1 MKCNECGK
9 EVFDNSIFCPFC
21 GTLIKKDTFKNEKL
35 VKEYEGKMKNII
47 SIMNQENHQLI
58 SWDSTVDKYVKTLE
72 KIKRL
77 LTQSDYDFCKESNF
91 ENKIDS
97 FVNRCKSP
105 EFHIAFVGTIK
116 AGKST
121 LINALLGKNYASTSV
136 TPETAVLT
144 KFRHCKSGNYV
155 KVKFYSNA
163 EWDKLWKSISNNA
176 DVFITE
182 YKALNGDA
190 EKSKWLEHE
199 DYKIEVSDETI
210 EEEIERWTSSKKAEH
225 YFVKEVEIG
234 LEKFDMPEQVV
245 FVDTPG
251 LDDAVKYRSDVT
263 RSYIDRANAV
273 FACVKSDSL
282 TGPELNTLYRIFS
295 NTSYNPGK
303 VYVIGTQW
311 DSLNNPARDWQK
323 QKAEWVKYLSR
334 NDAFGSRELA
344 EKNIEYV
351 AAYVNNLARDYSK
364 LDENEKWSLES
375 IGFKF
380 RIRPNELEANLYKLI
395 EISNID
401 KIKDRVNN
409 DIVSKF
415 NEYLYQDIE
424 QSYLDIKKDI
434 KNYFQEVKNAQQE
447 IIETSSKD
455 IGEIREKYEKAQNE
469 IKEIN
474 GYKEQLN
481 KMLKLVK
488 DDTNK
493 RIKELTEQLANMV
506 G

>member
-1 MKCNECGK
+1 
-9 EVFDNSIFCPFC
+9 
-21 GTLIKKDTFKNEKL
+21 
-35 VKEYEGKMKNII
+35 
-47 SIMNQENHQLI
+47 
-58 SWDSTVDKYVKTLE
+58 
-72 KIKRL
+72 
-77 LTQSDYDFCKESNF
+77 
-91 ENKIDS
+91 
-97 FVNRCKSP
+97 
-105 EFHIAFVGTIK
+105 
-116 AGKST
+116 
-121 LINALLGKNYASTSV
+121 
-136 TPETAVLT
+136 
-144 KFRHCKSGNYV
+144 
-155 KVKFYSNA
+155 
-163 EWDKLWKSISNNA
+163 
-176 DVFITE
+176 
-182 YKALNGDA
+182 
-190 EKSKWLEHE
+190 
-199 DYKIEVSDETI
+199 
-210 EEEIERWTSSKKAEH
+210 
-225 YFVKEVEIG
+225 
-234 LEKFDMPEQVV
+234 MPEQVV

-434 KNYFQEVKNAQQE
+434 KNYFQEVKNVQQE